1 MTRASISLDPTL
13 LDYIVA
19 HCPPEHPVLT
29 ELREKTR
36 VMPRASMQVAP
47 EQGHF
52 LAFLVKLCQA
62 RKILELGTFT
72 GYSSLAMAMAMPPE
86 GKLVTC
92 DMSEDWTNIAA
103 DAWRKAGVTSKIELR
118 LGPGLAT
125 LAKLEQ
131 EGMASAF
138 DIVFIDANKE
148 DYDGYY
154 ESSLRLVKR
163 GGLIILD
170 NMFRGGR
177 VADPAS
183 KDPTVTS
190 IQALNAKIARDERVE
205 RVLIPVG
212 DGVMLAQRR

>member
-1 MTRASISLDPTL
+1 MTRATISLDPVL

-19 HCPPEHPVLT
+19 HCPPEHPELAV
-29 ELREKTR
+29 LREKTR

-52 LAFLVKLCQA
+52 LAVLVKLCGA
-62 RKILELGTFT
+62 RRILELGTFT
-72 GYSSLAMAMAMPPE
+72 GYSSLAMALAMPAD
-86 GKLVTC
+86 GKIVTC

-103 DAWRKAGVTSKIELR
+103 DAWRKAGVSSKIELR
-118 LGPGLAT
+118 LGPGLET
-125 LAKLEQ
+125 LAKLEG
-131 EGMASAF
+131 EGMASTF

-154 ESSLRLVKR
+154 ESCLRLVKP

-170 NMFRGGR
+170 NMFRDGR
-177 VADPAS
+177 VTDPAI
-183 KDPTVTS
+183 KDPSVTS
-190 IQALNAKIARDERVE
+190 IQALNDKVARDERVE

-212 DGVMLAQRR
+212 DGIMLAQRR